1 MRRPIV
7 SVASPTRLPKHTPP
21 GTGGGVHHLPS
32 QDGRP
37 AAICDARSTEDAAST
52 LAGLLMAVGVSS
64 NAVVAPNA
72 AAPPGQVI
80 LVCHPGYQSYI
91 TGYQSWNGCSSWLSN
106 MRIRCYQSYITSSW
120 LYLSVLYVI
129 QAISPGMVVAHGCSS
144 WL

>member
-1 MRRPIV
+1 VQTLTHALSIWIQRLWRMALTFYKKKKPAHSSLHIFLVGFSRLACLSMRRPIV

-32 QDGRP
+32 PDGRP

-52 LAGLLMAVGVSS
+52 LAGLVMAAGVSS

-91 TGYQSWNGCSSWLSN
+91 TGY
-106 MRIRCYQSYITSSW
+106 
-120 LYLSVLYVI
+120 
-129 QAISPGMVVAHGCSS
+129 
-144 WL
+144 